1 MDTAIRQFVRQR
13 AQNRCEYC
21 QFCQEYLPLKP
32 LQIEHII
39 SRKHGGS
46 DDPSNLALACDRCNL
61 HKGPNLTGVDPE
73 SGAVVLL
80 FHPRQH
86 VWHEHFLWQDVEIL
100 GLTSIGRAT
109 VRVLNMNAPRRLR
122 LRALLQRQGQC
133 D

>member
-1 MDTAIRQFVRQR
+1 MDTAVRQFVRQR
-13 AQNRCEYC
+13 AQHRCEYR
-21 QFCQEYLPLKP
+21 QLRQEYLPLKP

-39 SRKHGGS
+39 PRKHGGS

-61 HKGPNLTGVDPE
+61 HKGSNLTGVDPE
-73 SGAVVLL
+73 SGVVVLL

-86 VWHEHFLWQDVEIL
+86 VWREHFLWQDVEIL

-122 LRALLQRQGQC
+122 LRALLQSQERL